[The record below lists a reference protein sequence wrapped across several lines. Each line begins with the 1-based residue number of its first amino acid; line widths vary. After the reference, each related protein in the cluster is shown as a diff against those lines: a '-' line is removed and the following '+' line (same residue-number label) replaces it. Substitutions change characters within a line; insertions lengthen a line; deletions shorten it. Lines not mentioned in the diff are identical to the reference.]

1 MHGGARGQIL
11 EGFTRTVP
19 RLVHGLAE
27 LADAYD
33 LLLCDVWGVLH
44 DGLAACPAAVEAL
57 RRFRAQGGRVVLV
70 TNSPSP
76 SRIVAAQLV
85 TIGVPREA
93 YDSIVSSGDV
103 TAALLL
109 ARENATLYPL
119 GAFEGT
125 DLHDEICRLRG
136 GPPRLG
142 PIETADLVLC
152 TVYID
157 PERESLADY
166 DEPLRRCLARGL
178 DLVCANPDIV
188 VQHGDKLY
196 YCAGAI
202 AERYAAAGGKVLMA
216 GKPFAPI
223 YEAALDRVR
232 TSIGEA
238 IERSRVLVIG
248 DAMRTDI
255 KGAKTQGFASLFV
268 TSGIHRDELHGEGRN
283 GELDAAAYRQFLAGA
298 DFAPTAAIAEL
309 MW

>member
-1 MHGGARGQIL
+1 M
-11 EGFTRTVP
+11 P
-19 RLVHGLAE
+19 RLVRGLAE
-27 LADAYD
+27 LADAFD

-44 DGLAACPAAVEAL
+44 DGLAAYPAAVEAL

-76 SRIVAAQLV
+76 SRIVSAQLV
-85 TIGVPREA
+85 TIGVPRDA

-109 ARENATLYPL
+109 ARENAILFPL
-119 GAFEGT
+119 GAFVGT

-136 GPPRLG
+136 SPPPLG

-152 TVYID
+152 TVYVD

-166 DEPLRRCLARGL
+166 DLALQRCLERRL

-196 YCAGAI
+196 YCAGAL
-202 AERYAAAGGKVLMA
+202 AERYAAAGGTVLMA
-216 GKPFAPI
+216 GKPFPPI
-223 YEAALDRVR
+223 YEVALDLARKPV
-232 TSIGEA
+232 GDA
-238 IERSRVLVIG
+238 IDRSRVLVVG
-248 DAMRTDI
+248 DAIRTDI

-268 TSGIHRDELHGEGRN
+268 TSGIHRDELHGQAKN
-283 GELDAAAYRQFLAGA
+283 GELDAAAYRQFLDAA
-298 DFAPTAAIAEL
+298 DFEPTVAIPEL
-309 MW
+309 VW